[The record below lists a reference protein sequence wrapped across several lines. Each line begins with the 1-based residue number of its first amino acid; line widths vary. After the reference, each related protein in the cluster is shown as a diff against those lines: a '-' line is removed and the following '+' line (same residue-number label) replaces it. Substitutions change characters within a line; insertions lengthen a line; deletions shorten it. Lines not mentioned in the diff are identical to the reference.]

1 MDKFWSIL
9 TMPLGVLLC
18 FGPAMLVWWLTRDR
32 SSGNH
37 KGDTH

>member
-1 MDKFWSIL
+1 MDKFWSIM

-32 SSGNH
+32 SSDNDKPGAP
-37 KGDTH
+37 